1 VHVAPR
7 IAVLHFRSF
16 LKWVHPCYLH
26 SRSPA
31 FAWSIYLSILYYKE
45 RRQLKIF
52 SHSIRTHLTPHARPT
67 RYIFWKWIRCKDYK
81 VPKNRNLESVYAK
94 KGYFFSPSPA
104 IHACGI
110 RWAHPSRPRSVKKF
124 PFPAVE
130 TSPAR
135 RSPLQQRVRLVR
147 GGGVSGLESR
157 CSSVRTATTTTK
169 QG

>member
-1 VHVAPR
+1 
-7 IAVLHFRSF
+7 
-16 LKWVHPCYLH
+16 
-26 SRSPA
+26 
-31 FAWSIYLSILYYKE
+31 
-45 RRQLKIF
+45 LKIF

-147 GGGVSGLESR
+147 GGLRIGVEIQQRAHSHDHHEAGLDLPLVTGR
-157 CSSVRTATTTTK
+157 FTAVTSLTGLDRLRYRPVTNR
-169 QG
+169 